1 VREFSNVEDFTHGDA
16 HHWNDHSREASWWAP
31 AFLTKGKCI
40 LITQRTS
47 IRIAFA
53 AILIANLGTLCT
65 QRAFAADQSSVETSD
80 RATAAALQSLNAEK
94 GPRHTPE
101 RFVPV
106 PSEVSPE
113 LAALIAAAPRD
124 GVWNADPQ
132 TAQAWHEHVA
142 KLAAFSMPG
151 LAAVKQ
157 SLGVSI
163 TKETIGGVPVFIC
176 EPREIKPAR
185 AEKTLLH
192 FHGGGFVLSPG
203 EAGTLEAVLMA
214 AYGGYRVVSV
224 DYRMP
229 PDHPYPAALNDAL
242 AAYRGLLL
250 TRPAESIAVFG
261 SSAGGNLAIS
271 LLQRAKRD
279 GLPMAAAL
287 APLSPWI
294 DLTEVGDT
302 YRTLEGVDNVLVS
315 YRGYASRAATL
326 YAGGLD
332 LKDARVSPYYGSF
345 AGLPPAILTSGTR
358 DVLLSATVLTYWKF
372 RKENIETSLQIVE
385 GLSHVQYLFAP
396 QAPETKLLFAE
407 IGSFFDRH
415 LKAGP
420 KSGN

>member
-1 VREFSNVEDFTHGDA
+1 MN
-16 HHWNDHSREASWWAP
+16 
-31 AFLTKGKCI
+31 
-40 LITQRTS
+40 TQRTL
-47 IRIAFA
+47 IRMAFA
-53 AILIANLGTLCT
+53 AALIANLGTLGT
-65 QRAFAADQSSVETSD
+65 QRAFAADQRSVDASD
-80 RATAAALQSLNAEK
+80 RATPAALQSLNAER

-113 LAALIAAAPRD
+113 LAALIASAPRD
-124 GVWNADPQ
+124 GVWNADPPN
-132 TAQAWHEHVA
+132 AQAWREHVA
-142 KLAAFSMPG
+142 RLATLSLPG
-151 LAAVKQ
+151 LAAMKQ
-157 SLGVSI
+157 SLAVSI
-163 TKETIGGVPVFIC
+163 TKGIIGGVPVFLC

-185 AEKTLLH
+185 VDKTLLH
-192 FHGGGFVLSPG
+192 FHGGGFVLNPG

-214 AYGGYRVVSV
+214 AYSGYRVVSV

-229 PDHPYPAALNDAL
+229 PDHPYPAALDDAL
-242 AAYRGLLL
+242 AVYRGLLL

-261 SSAGGNLAIS
+261 TSSGANLAIS
-271 LLQRAKRD
+271 LLQRAQKDR
-279 GLPMAAAL
+279 LPMAAAI

-326 YAGGLD
+326 YAGSLD

-345 AGLPPAILTSGTR
+345 SGLPPAILTSGTR

-372 RKENIETSLQIVE
+372 RNENIETSLQIAE
-385 GLSHVQYLFAP
+385 GLSHAQYLFAP

-407 IGSFFDRH
+407 IGRFFDRH

-420 KSGN
+420 KSGD